1 MVQRLLAAGLFVALG
16 LLISA
21 EHASAGQGQ
30 PPPATPSPA
39 PAQSQPPDPSQP
51 PAFEEQVVVTASRV
65 EQQLVN
71 APAAVSVVT
80 GATIQN
86 SPATNIGDL
95 LRAVP
100 GVNVTQV
107 TARDININTRGA
119 TSTLSTSQLA
129 LVDGRSIYLDF
140 YGMVMW
146 DFVPSNP
153 REIKQIEV
161 IRGPASAVWGANAM
175 SGVVNV
181 ITKTPRELAAE
192 AASSLTIGVGG
203 FQRSAQGV
211 TRDAGSLFYVN
222 GSYAQAVN
230 DKVAYK
236 LSAGYFTQDAL
247 PRPVGV
253 IPNAFQTPY
262 PVYTNEGTS
271 QPKFDARVDY
281 TLANSATLT
290 FNGGVSG
297 TEGIIHTGI
306 GPFDIQKGSYLSYF
320 SAKYQKGAR
329 RVAFFTNLLTA
340 DSVNLLSR
348 GPTGAF
354 LPLGFDTKTFDFEA
368 GDSKAIGTHQALTFG
383 GNFRHNTFDVSL
395 APNGTDRN
403 EGGAYLQDEVFLGS
417 HVRWVVGGRVDKFSS
432 IDDAVFSPR
441 TTLMLKPSVNQT
453 VRVSFNKAFRAPSF
467 INNHLQ
473 TTVLNEVNLS
483 AISPAL
489 SRFVLPVGAQGNPDL
504 KQESLTAYEIGYT
517 GVLKQRATVTASVYW
532 NNTKDGIFFTQIAKY
547 TPANPPAT
555 WPAFIPT
562 AVIALIPEPGLPAV
576 FSYRNLGEVKDKG
589 VELGVDAAVTRAVN
603 VFVNYS
609 YQADPVI
616 KGFDPREANAPANN
630 RFNAGFNFS
639 HGRYLGSLDVNYSG
653 AAYWQDVLDLRF
665 AGTTDAFTLVNGGF
679 GVRWASGKVVTSVK
693 ATNIGNSEV
702 QQHIFGDILRRQVLG
717 EVRFGF

>member
-1 MVQRLLAAGLFVALG
+1 MTQRVRGLVFA
-16 LLISA
+16 ISA
-21 EHASAGQGQ
+21 ASVFATSSALAGQGGQ
-30 PPPATPSPA
+30 SQGQQPA
-39 PAQSQPPDPSQP
+39 PQADAP

-65 EQQLVN
+65 EEQLVN
-71 APAAVSVVT
+71 APAAVSVIT
-80 GATIQN
+80 SATIQN

-107 TARDININTRGA
+107 SARDVNVNARGS

-153 REIKQIEV
+153 REIKRIEV

-192 AASSLTIGVGG
+192 AGSSLTIGVGG

-211 TRDAGSLFYVN
+211 DRDAGSLFYVN
-222 GSYAQAVN
+222 GSHAQVVS

-236 LSAGYFTQDAL
+236 VSAGFFTQDAL
-247 PRPVGV
+247 PRPVGT
-253 IPNAFQTPY
+253 IPNPFNTPY
-262 PVYTNEGTS
+262 PDYTNEGTS

-281 TLANSATLT
+281 SLADSATLT

-306 GPFDIQKGSYLSYF
+306 GPFDIDRGSYLSYF

-340 DSVNLLSR
+340 DSTNLLSR

-354 LPLGFDTKTFDFEA
+354 LPLGFNTKTFDVEA
-368 GDSKAIGTHQALTFG
+368 GDSRAIGTHNALTFG
-383 GNFRHNTFDVSL
+383 GNFRHNAFDVSL
-395 APNGTDRN
+395 APNGDDRN
-403 EGGAYLQDEVFLGS
+403 EGGAYVQDEVFLGPY
-417 HVRWVVGGRVDKFSS
+417 VRWVVGGRIDKFSS
-432 IDDAVFSPR
+432 IEDAVFSPR
-441 TTLMLKPSVNQT
+441 TSLLLKPNATSSV
-453 VRVSFNKAFRAPSF
+453 RISFNQAFRAPSF

-473 TTVLNEVNLS
+473 TSVLNEVNLS
-483 AISPAL
+483 PISPLLA
-489 SRFVLPVGAQGNPDL
+489 RFIFPVGAVGNPDL
-504 KQESLTAYEIGYT
+504 KQESLTAYELGYT
-517 GVLKQRATVTASVYW
+517 GALNKRATVTASVYW
-532 NNTKDGIFFTQIAKY
+532 NKTKDAIFFTPVTFY
-547 TPANPPAT
+547 GPASPPPT
-555 WPAFIPT
+555 WPA
-562 AVIALIPEPGLPAV
+562 LIPPFVLGLLPTPLP
-576 FSYRNLGEVKDKG
+576 SLYTYRNLGEVKDKG
-589 VELGVDAAVTRAVN
+589 FELGVEASATRDIN

-616 KGFDPREANAPANN
+616 VGFDPREANSPANN
-630 RFNAGFNFS
+630 RFNAGFNVS
-639 HGRYLGSLDVNYSG
+639 HGRFLGNMDVNYSG
-653 AAYWQDVLDLRF
+653 SAYWQDVLDLRY
-665 AGTTDAFTLVNGGF
+665 AGTTDAYTLVNGAF
-679 GVRWASGKVVTSVK
+679 GVRWAGEKVVTSIK
-693 ATNIGNSEV
+693 IMNIGNSEV
-702 QQHIFGDILRRQVLG
+702 QQHIFGDVLRRQVVG
-717 EVRFGF
+717 EVRLGF

>member
-1 MVQRLLAAGLFVALG
+1 MTQRVRALVLAIGSVSLFVAS
-16 LLISA
+16 SA
-21 EHASAGQGQ
+21 VAGQGQ
-30 PPPATPSPA
+30 QGNQQQPAPPAA
-39 PAQSQPPDPSQP
+39 DEP

-65 EQQLVN
+65 EEQLVN
-71 APAAVSVVT
+71 APAAVSLINS
-80 GATIQN
+80 ATIQN

-95 LRAVP
+95 LRTVP

-107 TARDININTRGA
+107 SARDVNINTRGA

-153 REIKQIEV
+153 REIKRIEV

-192 AASSLTIGVGG
+192 AGSSLTMGVGG

-211 TRDAGSLFYVN
+211 DRSAGSVFYIN
-222 GSYAQAVN
+222 GSHAQAVN

-236 LSAGYFTQDAL
+236 VSAGWFTQDAL
-247 PRPVGV
+247 PRPVGT
-253 IPNAFQTPY
+253 INNPFNTPY
-262 PVYTNEGTS
+262 PDYTNEGTS

-281 TLANSATLT
+281 SLADSATLT
-290 FNGGVSG
+290 FNGGVAG

-306 GPFDIQKGSYLSYF
+306 GPFDIDSGSYLSYL

-329 RVAFFTNLLTA
+329 RFAFFTNLLTA
-340 DSVNLLSR
+340 DSTNLLSR

-354 LPLGFDTKTFDFEA
+354 LPLAFDTKTFDFEA
-368 GDSKAIGTHQALTFG
+368 GDSKAIGTHNALTFG
-383 GNFRHNTFDVSL
+383 GNFRHNSFDVSL
-395 APNGTDRN
+395 APNGDDRN
-403 EGGAYLQDEVFLGS
+403 EGGAFIQDEVFLGE

-441 TTLMLKPSVNQT
+441 TTLMLKPDANNSF
-453 VRVSFNKAFRAPSF
+453 RVSFNKAFRAPSF

-473 TTVLNEVNLS
+473 TSVLNEVNLS
-483 AISPAL
+483 PISPVLA
-489 SRFVLPVGAQGNPDL
+489 RFIFPVAAVGNPDL
-504 KQESLTAYEIGYT
+504 KQESLTAYELGYT
-517 GVLKQRATVTASVYW
+517 GSLSVLNRRTTLTASVYW
-532 NNTKDGIFFTQIAKY
+532 NTTKDAIFFTPVTFY
-547 TPANPPAT
+547 GPTNPPPT
-555 WPAFIPT
+555 WPAFIPPF
-562 AVIALIPEPGLPAV
+562 VLGLLPTPLPS
-576 FSYRNLGEVKDKG
+576 SYTYLNLGEVKDKG
-589 VELGVDAAVTRAVN
+589 FEVGVDAAVTRDIN

-616 KGFDPREANAPANN
+616 EGFDPREANSPANN

-639 HGRYLGSLDVNYSG
+639 HGHFLGNLDVNYSG
-653 AAYWQDVLDLRF
+653 SAYWQDVLDLRY
-665 AGTTDAFTLVNGGF
+665 AGTTDAYTLVNGAF
-679 GVRWASGKVVTSVK
+679 GVRWGGEKVVTSLK
-693 ATNIGNSEV
+693 IMNIGNSEV
-702 QQHIFGDILRRQVLG
+702 QQHIFGDILRRQIVG